1 MTAPEKPSTMD
12 VIIIGGGPA
21 GMTSAIYCSRAGLS
35 TLLLEGAVMG
45 GQAAI
50 ADRIDNYPG
59 FPNGISGAELA
70 AMMEQQARRFG
81 AVLASDAVSAIS
93 REEGGIFNIKGGN
106 GEYLARTIIIAS
118 GTEHRRLGIKG
129 EEEMIGKGVS
139 FCATCDGVFF
149 RGRKVAVFGGGDSAV
164 KEALFLTKFATK
176 VVVVH
181 RRDKLRAEK
190 VIQDEAFANP
200 KISFIWDTIPL
211 EISGTDEVTGV
222 QLKNVKSGEISELS
236 VDGVFVFV
244 GTSPGTGY
252 LRGLIEMDES
262 GYIITDDKM
271 KTSKE
276 GIFAA
281 GDVRRKLL
289 RQVSTAVGDGAVAA
303 RSAEEYLSEH
313 HLTSSPP
320 GGRGLR

>member
-1 MTAPEKPSTMD
+1 MTAPENSRKTD
-12 VIIIGGGPA
+12 VLIIGGGPA

-35 TLLLEGAVMG
+35 TLLLEGAVFG

-59 FPNGISGAELA
+59 FPNGISGPELA
-70 AMMEQQARRFG
+70 GMMEQQARRFG
-81 AVLASDAVSAIS
+81 AVLENDAVDAIS
-93 REEGGIFNIKGGN
+93 REGDGTFHVRGGN
-106 GEYLARTIIIAS
+106 GEYIARTIIIAS

-164 KEALFLTKFATK
+164 KEALFLTKFASK

-190 VIQDEAFANP
+190 VIQDEAFANQ

-222 QLKNVKSGEISELS
+222 SLKNVKSGEQSQLS
-236 VDGVFVFV
+236 VDGIFVFV
-244 GTSPGTGY
+244 GTRPRTEH
-252 LRGLIEMDES
+252 LRGLIEMDET
-262 GYIITDDKM
+262 GYIITDDRM
-271 KTSKE
+271 ATSKG

-281 GDVRRKLL
+281 GDVRRKIL

-313 HLTSSPP
+313 FPQAI
-320 GGRGLR
+320 